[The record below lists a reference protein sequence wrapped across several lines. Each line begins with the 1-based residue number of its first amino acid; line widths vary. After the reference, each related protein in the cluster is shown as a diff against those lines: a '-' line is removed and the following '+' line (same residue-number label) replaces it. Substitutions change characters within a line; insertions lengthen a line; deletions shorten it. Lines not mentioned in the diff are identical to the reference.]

1 MTISQDEPL
10 VSVVVPF
17 HNTAKYLR
25 ECIESVLAQSYTNF
39 ELILH
44 DNASDDGATDIAL
57 EFVGKDPRIRYFRLE
72 SLVTQV
78 PNYNLAL
85 ERVSPES
92 AWCKIVQADDWI
104 YPECV
109 RSMVAAARQSPR
121 IGLVSSFRLKEASL
135 LGEGMAYTQ
144 LTVPGREVARSH
156 LLTWGLFLFGSPTTV
171 MYRSELV
178 RQRRPFY
185 AEHRLHEDTE
195 ACYEILREWD
205 FAFVHQVLSFSRAD
219 ADSIYGRTGTFDAGI
234 LDRLIV
240 FRRYGPEFLS
250 AVEYAKRGGEIERRY
265 YRQMAWSAL
274 CLREAA
280 YWRYQRE
287 GLLTQGL
294 HIEPLEFARGLL
306 RVLAEV
312 LTCPRQVLGLAREW
326 RRRLRLIKEDLQGG

>member
-1 MTISQDEPL
+1 MTLPQDEPL

-17 HNTAKYLR
+17 YNTAKYLR
-25 ECIESVLAQSYTNF
+25 ECLESVLAQSYGNF
-39 ELILH
+39 ELILQ
-44 DNASDDGATDIAL
+44 DNASTDGSTAIAL
-57 EFVGKDPRIRYFRLE
+57 EFAGKDPRIRYFRLA
-72 SLVTQV
+72 SLVPQV

-85 ERVSPES
+85 ERISPDS
-92 AWCKIVQADDWI
+92 AYCKIVQADDWI
-104 YPECV
+104 YPECL
-109 RSMVAAARQSPR
+109 RSMVAAARRSPR
-121 IGLVSSFRLKEASL
+121 VGLVSSYRLKETML
-135 LGEGMAYTQ
+135 LGEGIAYTQ
-144 LTVPGREVARSH
+144 ATVPGREVARSH

-171 MYRSELV
+171 MYRSDLV

-195 ACYEILREWD
+195 ACYEILRESD

-234 LDRLIV
+234 LDRLIA

-250 AVEYAKRGGEIERRY
+250 PAEHDARMGEIERRY

-274 CLREAA
+274 SYREAA

-287 GLLTQGL
+287 GLQTQGL
-294 HIEPLEFARGLL
+294 RMEPLKFARGML

-312 LTCPRQVLGLAREW
+312 FTCPRQALGLAREW
-326 RRRLRLIKEDLQGG
+326 RRRLRPANGGG